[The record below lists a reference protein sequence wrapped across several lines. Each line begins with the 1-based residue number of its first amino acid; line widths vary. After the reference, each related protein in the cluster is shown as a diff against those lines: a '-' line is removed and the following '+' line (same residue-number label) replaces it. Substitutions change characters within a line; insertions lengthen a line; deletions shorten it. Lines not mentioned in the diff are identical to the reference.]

1 MALWQRSSSSTVRVV
16 WFLCG
21 LAVALSVIYIRQHQR
36 ATPVKDAAQSAGLI
50 ASPRAAAAE
59 AAESAEPAASPA
71 PKVELAR
78 SDLTLTAVNPL
89 RDAGGGASGERAAL
103 QPARDA
109 LSRGDALTARRIFA
123 DALNS
128 GLPPAARESVRAEL
142 SRLADAAVFSPLVL
156 PGDGLAEHYVVNK
169 GDTLASIAKR
179 YKITPELIARM
190 NELTNKDRLLVGT
203 PLKVVHGPFCGRVSK
218 GDFRLDVLL
227 DGVMVRSF
235 PVGLGT
241 NGSTPTGKWVVRDKL
256 ANPGWTDPRTNEYY
270 HPDAPD
276 NPIGDYWIGLE
287 GIEGEAVGK
296 RGFGV
301 HGTIDPASIGRQMS
315 LGCVRLAPEDIEAVF
330 RLLVIGDSTL
340 EIVD

>member
-36 ATPVKDAAQSAGLI
+36 ATPAKGGAQPAGLV
-50 ASPRAAAAE
+50 ASPRVTERQGE
-59 AAESAEPAASPA
+59 AAPAASVV

-78 SDLTLTAVNPL
+78 ADVSLTAVNPRREPL
-89 RDAGGGASGERAAL
+89 DGAAGERAIL

-123 DALNS
+123 DALNA
-128 GLPPAARESVRAEL
+128 GLPVEMRESVRGEL
-142 SRLADAAVFSPLVL
+142 CKLADTAIFSQLVL
-156 PGDGLAEHYVVNK
+156 PGDGLAEFYVVNR

-179 YKITPELIARM
+179 FRITPELIARV
-190 NELTNKDRLLVGT
+190 NALTNKDRLAVGT
-203 PLKVVHGPFCGRVSK
+203 PLKVVHGPFCGRVFK
-218 GDFRLDVLL
+218 QDFRLDILL
-227 DGVMVRSF
+227 DGVTVRSF
-235 PVGLGT
+235 RVGLGT
-241 NGSTPTGKWVVRDKL
+241 NGSTPTGKWLVRDKL

-287 GIEGEAVGK
+287 GVDGDAVGK

-301 HGTIDPASIGRQMS
+301 HGTIDPDSIGKQMS

-330 RLLVIGDSTL
+330 RMFVIGDSTL